1 MQKTASIFRKIAR
14 PPIFALLFLLTV
26 YFTDS
31 ALIGSVF
38 QLTVGIA
45 TLGVLPLLGYP
56 MQKYIPHFRDKGRE
70 GQRTLAMLFCFA
82 GYLSGTVTAFATDAP
97 KALVMIYLCYLSCG
111 IGMLICNKL
120 FRFKASGHACGITG
134 PVFAMLL
141 YFDLWLPALIGAAL
155 TALVFASSVKT
166 REHTLPHLLGG
177 TAIAAVCITAL
188 TFLFA

>member
-1 MQKTASIFRKIAR
+1 MQKIASIFRKIAR
-14 PPIFALLFLLTV
+14 PPIFAVLFLLTV
-26 YFTDS
+26 YVTDA

-38 QLTVGIA
+38 QLAIGIL

-56 MQKYIPHFRDKGRE
+56 MQKFIPHFRDKGRE

-82 GYLSGTVTAFATDAP
+82 GYLLGTLTALVTHAP
-97 KALVMIYLCYLSCG
+97 KALLMIYLCYLSCG

-141 YFDLWLPALIGAAL
+141 YFNLPIPALIGAVL

-177 TAIAAVCITAL
+177 TAIAAVCITVL
-188 TFLFA
+188 TFIF

>member
-1 MQKTASIFRKIAR
+1 MQKIASIFRKIAR
-14 PPIFALLFLLTV
+14 PPIFAVLFLLTV
-26 YFTDS
+26 YVTDA

-38 QLTVGIA
+38 QLAIGIL

-56 MQKYIPHFRDKGRE
+56 MQKFIPHFRDKGRE

-82 GYLSGTVTAFATDAP
+82 GYLLGTLTALVTHAP
-97 KALVMIYLCYLSCG
+97 KALLMIHLCYLSCG

-141 YFDLWLPALIGAAL
+141 YFNLPIPALIGAVL

-177 TAIAAVCITAL
+177 TAIAAVCITVL
-188 TFLFA
+188 TFIF